1 MPGVAFD
8 DPMDRLIDGVE
19 ALDGPLDDP
28 VALAGNLRDLRR
40 INRWLGG
47 VRLTDEAIDALAA
60 HRGDLSI
67 LDVGTGGA
75 DIPVA
80 LLAMARRRGRTW
92 RVVGVDSRPEVLAAA
107 RVASPTIA
115 GVEGLEL
122 QLGDGRSLP
131 FRDRSFDVVHAS
143 LVLHHLEPDDAARLI
158 GEMARVARLGIVIND
173 LHRGR
178 LAWVGAW
185 LLGHLLTGNQFTRRD
200 APMSVRRAYTAPEV
214 AAMLRAADLSPVRT
228 IRGFLD
234 HRYAIAAVPRT
245 ELDGIGAGGMDG
257 SD

>member
-1 MPGVAFD
+1 
-8 DPMDRLIDGVE
+8 MDRLIDGVE

-40 INRWLGG
+40 INRFLGG
-47 VRLTDEAIDALAA
+47 VRLSDEAIDALAA

-80 LLAMARRRGRTW
+80 LLGSARRRGRSW
-92 RVVGVDSRPEVLAAA
+92 RVVGVDSRPEVLSAA
-107 RVASPTIA
+107 RVASPNLA
-115 GVEGLEL
+115 AVEGLEL
-122 QLGDGRSLP
+122 QQGDGRALP

-143 LVLHHLEPDDAARLI
+143 LVLHHLDPGDAARLLA
-158 GEMARVARLGIVIND
+158 EMARVARLGIVVND

-178 LAWVGAW
+178 LAWIGAW
-185 LLGHLLTGNQFTRRD
+185 LLGHLLTGNPLTRRD
-200 APMSVRRAYTAPEV
+200 APMSVQRAYTASEV
-214 AAMLRAADLSPVRT
+214 AEMVRAADLSPVRV
-228 IRGFLD
+228 IRGLLG